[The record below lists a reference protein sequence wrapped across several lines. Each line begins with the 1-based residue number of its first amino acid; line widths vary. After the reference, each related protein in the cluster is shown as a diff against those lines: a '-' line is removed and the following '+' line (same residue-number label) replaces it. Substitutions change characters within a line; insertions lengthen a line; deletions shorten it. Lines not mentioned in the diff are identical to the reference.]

1 MAGYKGYGY
10 ATVVELLSAALQQG
24 NYLKMLTGIGEGGKK
39 VPYHLGH
46 FFLAIDTE
54 AFVGAESFKK
64 TAGDILRALRAS
76 TRAPGED
83 HIFTPAR
90 RSGTFGANAKTA
102 ACRLTTRCRRSFAQ
116 CATNWA

>member
-1 MAGYKGYGY
+1 
-10 ATVVELLSAALQQG
+10 
-24 NYLKMLTGIGEGGKK
+24 MLTGIGEGGKK

-76 TRAPGED
+76 TRAQ
-83 HIFTPAR
+83 
-90 RSGTFGANAKTA
+90 AKTISSRRREGVERWCERKDSGVPINDA
-102 ACRLTTRCRRSFAQ
+102 VQKELCTVRDQLGLTQYTFP
-116 CATNWA
+116 WEK